1 MHNTNPDSN
10 SLMMSIPSQK
20 NDQAKGLFS
29 KSHFPY
35 DDRGP
40 KISNYCINIHKFQID
55 QDLFERLNQI
65 SNGIDHTLHMILLTG
80 VSILLNKYT
89 DSEEPIVGMPV
100 YAQTG
105 GTERSRVV
113 PISNKLIAGSSFK
126 SGLIY
131 IRQTM
136 MELLGKEG
144 SSGDTQSNTNLTDAF
159 PSDILVLLESIHQKD
174 HIEDV
179 QPNIKFV
186 FKKLDHFIEGYV
198 EFNSFLYRKSTI
210 DLLCNNLNELLKE
223 TLFHVDRPLSE
234 IDLKRTSIPKTFDCY
249 IIGDSTLPIR
259 CAEFILENG
268 NEIFGIISD
277 DKEVRKWC
285 ANNNILNIDYDK
297 DLAYDFISQASYDYL
312 FSINNPYFLPNKIV
326 ASPKKYAINYHDALL
341 PKYAGRFA
349 TSWAIIND
357 EKEHGI
363 TWHLL
368 DDSYDTGAIVK
379 QEHIDVVENE
389 TVFSLNI
396 KCYEAASKS
405 FEEVVALISSKDPV
419 ELSPQSLADRT
430 YYGFEERCNISE
442 VISWND
448 TAEYSYSLVR
458 AASFENYENPFI
470 VPKIV
475 LGHHFYIVAE
485 ARIANRKSDAAPGKI
500 LAVNADEL
508 HIATA
513 SNDFVIT
520 RLKTIDGIDVTIS
533 SVTDQLQLTQGSTV
547 FELPR
552 EVAQEVCKINAQI
565 YKYERFWVNRI
576 QQTQPLILPYTSLSV
591 LNTTK
596 SKRETIRQKITIED
610 INGSSSVRCAEMV
623 LSTFLAYLTRLTN
636 SNSFSIGFKDHTIHH
651 FEGIYASLFANMV
664 PLQVEVNEDC
674 VFDDFLAAAISEL
687 ERLKKNKTYPLDLL
701 ARYPQISKKSEDIL
715 NANSLSVSIV
725 PSLGEIAL
733 NDNSQD
739 EKLQLQLIIAE
750 DSDEVTWLYNRSLIS
765 PELVSGMVNQFA
777 IFIQNAFKNSDA
789 KVLEVEIL
797 DQDEVKRILYDF
809 NATETAYSSD
819 KTLSLLFEEQV
830 LKTPDGIAAIFENSN
845 LTYAQL
851 NKKANQLA
859 RELMAQG
866 LQKGEYVGICAD
878 RSLEM
883 IIGVMGILKAGG
895 TYIPLE
901 TYLPEKRLAFILD
914 SLQVKYVLTTALQ
927 LDKINTLE
935 TEVLSLE
942 VIVCL
947 NHYSQRQTFQKA
959 THIKEVIWHEDLL
972 EKADHNIELTLSSES
987 IAYVIFTSGST
998 GTPKGVI
1005 VKHRPVINTIE
1016 WVNRTHGVN
1025 ANDKLLFVT
1034 SLSFDLS
1041 VYDIFG
1047 ILSSGGSIYILPSE
1061 KLREPEQVVDILVNE
1076 NITFWDSAPEVLQQL
1091 TPYFDKVK
1099 EVKTSLR
1106 LVFLS
1111 GDWIPVS
1118 LPDALKNTFE
1128 GVKVISLGGATEA
1141 TIWSNYYPIETVDPS
1156 WRSIPYGKPI
1166 QNARYYILDAKH
1178 HPCPIGI
1185 EGDLYIGG
1193 KCLAEGYINDEKLT
1207 ADKFI
1212 DSPFVKDEK
1221 IYKTGD
1227 LARWFAD
1234 GNMEFLGRKDS
1245 QVKIRG
1251 FRVELGEIESVLS
1264 KHEHMKEVVVMVKD
1278 MGNSDKRLMAYFTA
1292 STTISVTSL
1301 RKYLKELLPDY
1312 MVPGNFIQIDHFPL
1326 TSVGKL
1332 DRKALLNIKETSDDQ
1347 SLLPTTPFQLQ
1358 VAQIWKEHLNTE
1370 RITLSDNFF
1379 DLGGHSLLVIKVRF
1393 KMKEI
1398 FGEEPAFINFM
1409 NMSFSQFVSDFEKKL
1424 AAKIS

>member
-1 MHNTNPDSN
+1 MHNTNQDPN
-10 SLMMSIPSQK
+10 SLMMSIPSPK
-20 NDQAKGLFS
+20 NEPHHLFS

-35 DDRGP
+35 DERGP
-40 KISNYCINIHKFQID
+40 KISSYCINTYKFKID
-55 QDLFERLNQI
+55 QVLLERLNQI
-65 SNGIDHTLHMILLTG
+65 SNGIDHTLHMILLTE

-89 DSEEPIVGMPV
+89 NDEEPIVGMPA
-100 YAQTG
+100 YTQAG
-105 GTERSRVV
+105 RTE
-113 PISNKLIAGSSFK
+113 ISKLVTIHNKLTTSSSFK
-126 SGLIY
+126 SCLLQ
-131 IRQTM
+131 IRQTIM
-136 MELLGKEG
+136 DVFGKDNV
-144 SSGDTQSNTNLTDAF
+144 SDPNTSEVF
-159 PSDILVLLESIHQKD
+159 PSDIIVLLESIHNKAQ
-174 HIEDV
+174 IEDI
-179 QPNIKFV
+179 QPNIKLV
-186 FKKLDHFIEGYV
+186 FKKLDNVIEGHV
-198 EFNSFLYRKSTI
+198 EYNSFLYRKSAI
-210 DLLCNNLNELLKE
+210 ELLSDNLNELLKE
-223 TLFHVDRPLSE
+223 TLFNVDRPLSE
-234 IDLKRTSIPKTFDCY
+234 INLKRTSIPKTFDCY

-259 CAEFILENG
+259 CAEFILEKG

-297 DLAYDFISQASYDYL
+297 DMAYDFVNQAAYDYL

-326 ASPKKYAINYHDALL
+326 TSPKKHAINYHDALL

-349 TSWAIIND
+349 TSWAIINA

-368 DDSYDTGAIVK
+368 DDSYDTGEVVR
-379 QEHIDVVENE
+379 QEHVAIAVNE

-405 FEEVVALISSKDPV
+405 FEEVVALISVKDPI
-419 ELSPQSLADRT
+419 ELKPQNVADRT
-430 YYGFEERCNISE
+430 YYGFEERCHISE

-448 TAEYSYSLVR
+448 TVEYIDALVR
-458 AASFENYENPFI
+458 ASNFEHYENPFI

-475 LGHHFYIVAE
+475 LNNRFYIVAE
-485 ARIANRKSDAAPGKI
+485 ARIAKKRSDVAPGKI
-500 LAVNADEL
+500 LEINAEEL

-513 SNDFVIT
+513 TVDFVIT
-520 RLKTIDGIDVTIS
+520 KFKTIDGTEISIS
-533 SVTDQLQLTQGSTV
+533 SIADQLNLTAGTTI
-547 FELPR
+547 FELPKDI
-552 EVAQEVCKINAQI
+552 AQDICKINAQI

-576 QQTQPLILPYTSLSV
+576 QQIQPLILPYTSLSV
-591 LNTTK
+591 LNSTK
-596 SKRETIRQKITIED
+596 PKIDSVKQKIAID
-610 INGSSSVRCAEMV
+610 GIKGSGRYAENV
-623 LSTFLAYLTRLTN
+623 VSTFLAYLTRLTT
-636 SNSFSIGFKDHTIHH
+636 SYSFNIGFKDHTIHP

-664 PLQVEVNEDC
+664 PLQIEVNEDC
-674 VFDDFLAAAISEL
+674 TFKDFISAANSEL
-687 ERLKKNKTYPLDLL
+687 EHLKKGKTYNLDIF
-701 ARYPQISKKSEDIL
+701 ARYPQISKKSEEIL
-715 NANSLSVSIV
+715 NANSVSVSIV
-725 PSLGEIAL
+725 QSLSKVTL
-733 NDNSQD
+733 TDSSD
-739 EKLQLQLIIAE
+739 KEKLQLQLIIPE
-750 DSDEVTWLYNRSLIS
+750 DSNEVMWLYNSSLIS
-765 PELVSGMVNQFA
+765 PELINGILDQF
-777 IFIQNAFKNSDA
+777 IVFIQNAKTNSES
-789 KVLEVEIL
+789 KVLDLEIL
-797 DQDEVKRILYDF
+797 DQAEVQRILYDF
-809 NATETAYSSD
+809 NATEAAYSSH

-830 LKTPDGIAAIFENSN
+830 IKTPGHAATIFENSS
-845 LTYAQL
+845 LTYSQL
-851 NKKANQLA
+851 NQRANQLA
-859 RELMAQG
+859 QELVKQG

-883 IIGVMGILKAGG
+883 IVGVMGILKAGG
-895 TYIPLE
+895 AYIPLE

-914 SLQVKYVLTTALQ
+914 SLKVKRILTTDLQ
-927 LDKINTLE
+927 LNKINALE
-935 TEVLSLE
+935 TETLSLE
-942 VIVCL
+942 GIVCL
-947 NHYSQRQTFQKA
+947 NPYHQKQVFQKA
-959 THIKEVIWHEDLL
+959 DHIKAVIWAEDLL
-972 EKADHNIELTLSSES
+972 KNDDRNLNLELSSES

-1016 WVNRTHGVN
+1016 WVNQTHGVN

-1047 ILSSGGSIYILPSE
+1047 MLSSGGSIYILPAE
-1061 KLREPEQVVDILVNE
+1061 KLREPERVLDILVNE

-1091 TPYFDKVK
+1091 TPYFDKAK
-1099 EVKTSLR
+1099 GVKTSLR

-1118 LPDALKNTFE
+1118 LPDTLKNTFE
-1128 GVKVISLGGATEA
+1128 AVKVISLGGATEA
-1141 TIWSNYYPIETVDPS
+1141 TIWSNYYPIETVNPS

-1166 QNARYYILDAKH
+1166 QNARYYILDTKG

-1193 KCLAEGYINDEKLT
+1193 KCLAEGYINDEILT
-1207 ADKFI
+1207 ANKFI
-1212 DSPFVKDEK
+1212 DSPFVENEK

-1227 LARWFAD
+1227 LARWFPD

-1264 KHEHMKEVVVMVKD
+1264 KHENMKEVVVMVKD
-1278 MGNSDKRLMAYFTA
+1278 MGNSDKRLVAYFTA
-1292 STTISVTSL
+1292 STTISATSL
-1301 RKYLKELLPDY
+1301 RKYLKEFLPDY

-1370 RITLSDNFF
+1370 RIALSDNFF

-1393 KMKEI
+1393 KMKET
-1398 FGEEPAFINFM
+1398 FGEEPAFIHFM
-1409 NMSFSQFVSDFEKKL
+1409 NMSFSQFVAEFEKKL
-1424 AAKIS
+1424 TAKLN

>member
-10 SLMMSIPSQK
+10 SLMMSIPSPK
-20 NDQAKGLFS
+20 NDQA

-40 KISNYCINIHKFQID
+40 KISNYCINTHKFKID

-89 DSEEPIVGMPV
+89 DREEPIVGMPV

-105 GTERSRVV
+105 GTEKSRIV
-113 PISNKLIAGSSFK
+113 PISNKLTASASFK
-126 SGLIY
+126 SGLIH

-136 MELLGKEG
+136 MDLLGKEN
-144 SSGDTQSNTNLTDAF
+144 SSENTQSNTRLTDAF
-159 PSDILVLLESIHQKD
+159 PTDILVLLESIHQKD
-174 HIEDV
+174 HLEDV

-223 TLFHVDRPLSE
+223 TLFNVDRPLSE

-249 IIGDSTLPIR
+249 IMGESTLPIR

-268 NEIFGIISD
+268 NEIFGVISD

-297 DLAYDFISQASYDYL
+297 DLAYDFVSQASYDYL
-312 FSINNPYFLPNKIV
+312 FSINNPYFLPNKIIT
-326 ASPKKYAINYHDALL
+326 SPKKYSINYHDALL

-349 TSWAIIND
+349 TSWAIINA

-379 QEHIDVVENE
+379 QEHVAIAENE

-405 FEEVVALISSKDPV
+405 FEEVVALISSKDPI
-419 ELSPQSLADRT
+419 ELKPQNVADRT
-430 YYGFEERCNISE
+430 YYGFEERCHISE

-448 TAEYSYSLVR
+448 TAEYNDALVR
-458 AASFENYENPFI
+458 AANFEHYENPFI

-475 LGHHFYIVAE
+475 LNNRFYIVAE
-485 ARIANRKSDAAPGKI
+485 ARIADRKSGATPGKI
-500 LAVNADEL
+500 VEVNASEL

-513 SNDFVIT
+513 TDDFVIT
-520 RLKTIDGIDVTIS
+520 KLRTIDGTEISIS
-533 SVTDQLQLTQGSTV
+533 SIADQLKLAQGSTV
-547 FELPR
+547 FELSK
-552 EVAQEVCKINAQI
+552 EIAQEVCKINAQM

-576 QQTQPLILPYTSLSV
+576 QQVQPLILPYTSLSV
-591 LNTTK
+591 LNSTK
-596 SKRETIRQKITIED
+596 PKIETVKQKIAID
-610 INGSSSVRCAEMV
+610 GIKGSGRHAENV
-623 LSTFLAYLTRLTN
+623 VSTFLAYLTRLTN
-636 SNSFSIGFKDHTIHH
+636 SYSFNIGFKDHAIHH
-651 FEGIYASLFANMV
+651 FEEIYASLFENMV
-664 PLQVEVNEDC
+664 PLQIAVNEDC
-674 VFDDFLAAAISEL
+674 TFKDFLSVANSEL
-687 ERLKKNKTYPLDLL
+687 EHLKKSKTYNLDLF
-701 ARYPQISKKSEDIL
+701 ARYPQISKKSEEIL
-715 NANSLSVSIV
+715 NTNSLSVSIV
-725 PSLGEIAL
+725 PSLSEVTL
-733 NDNSQD
+733 DSSD
-739 EKLQLQLIIAE
+739 KEKLQLQLIIPE
-750 DSDEVTWLYNRSLIS
+750 DSNEVLWLYNSALIS
-765 PELVSGMVNQFA
+765 PELINGIVDQFA
-777 IFIQNAFKNSDA
+777 VFIQNAKANSES
-789 KVLEVEIL
+789 KVLDLEIL
-797 DQDEVKRILYDF
+797 DQAEVQRILYDF
-809 NATETAYSSD
+809 NATETAYSSE

-830 LKTPDGIAAIFENSN
+830 IKTPDGTAAIFENSS

-851 NKKANQLA
+851 NQRANQLA
-859 RELMAQG
+859 RKLMEQG

-901 TYLPEKRLAFILD
+901 TYLPEKRLAFIID
-914 SLQVKYVLTTALQ
+914 SLQVKYVLTTATQ
-927 LDKINTLE
+927 LDKINNLE
-935 TEVLSLE
+935 TEELSLE
-942 VIVCL
+942 TIACL
-947 NHYSQRQTFQKA
+947 DEYHQKQTFQKA
-959 THIKEVIWHEDLL
+959 DNIKAVIWAEDLL
-972 EKADHNIELTLSSES
+972 KSDDHNLDLELSSES

-1016 WVNRTHGVN
+1016 WVNRTHDVN

-1047 ILSSGGSIYILPSE
+1047 ILSSGGSIYILPAE
-1061 KLREPEQVVDILVNE
+1061 KLREPEQVVDILINE
-1076 NITFWDSAPEVLQQL
+1076 KITFWDSAPEVLQQL

-1099 EVKTSLR
+1099 DAKSSLR

-1212 DSPFVKDEK
+1212 DSPFVENEK

-1264 KHEHMKEVVVMVKD
+1264 KHEYMKEVVVMVKD
-1278 MGNSDKRLMAYFTA
+1278 MGNSDKRLVAYFTA

-1347 SLLPTTPFQLQ
+1347 SQLPTTPFQLQ

-1370 RITLSDNFF
+1370 RIALSDNFF

-1409 NMSFSQFVSDFEKKL
+1409 NMSFSQFVADFEKKL
-1424 AAKIS
+1424 TAKLSS